1 VILLN
6 PNFDSFKIAM
16 LLKEIYSKTMYS
28 IEDNFKENGLTHQ
41 QVIIVKLIAHNQEM
55 TISDLCHE
63 MSLAKGTV
71 SGIATRLEQNGFI
84 EKFKKENDKRNTYLR
99 FTNRGKEFA
108 IAFRFKIQR
117 SFDNIFENCTE
128 EDLSQLVSNLRNILS
143 KIKE

>member
-1 VILLN
+1 MN
-6 PNFDSFKIAM
+6 PNFDSFRIAM

-71 SGIATRLEQNGFI
+71 SGIVTRLEQNGFI

-99 FTNRGKEFA
+99 FTNKGKEFA
-108 IAFRFKIQR
+108 TTFRFKIQR

>member
-6 PNFDSFKIAM
+6 PNFDSFRIAM
-16 LLKEIYSKTMYS
+16 LLKEIYSKAMYS

-71 SGIATRLEQNGFI
+71 SGIVTRLEQNGFI

-99 FTNRGKEFA
+99 FTNKGKEFA
-108 IAFRFKIQR
+108 TTFRFKIQR

>member
-1 VILLN
+1 MN
-6 PNFDSFKIAM
+6 PNFDSFRIAM
-16 LLKEIYSKTMYS
+16 LLKEIYSKAMYS

-71 SGIATRLEQNGFI
+71 SGIVTRLEQNGFI

-99 FTNRGKEFA
+99 FTNKGKEFA
-108 IAFRFKIQR
+108 TTFRFKIQR

>member
-1 VILLN
+1 MILLN
-6 PNFDSFKIAM
+6 PNFDSFRIAM

-41 QVIIVKLIAHNQEM
+41 QVIIIKLIAHNQEM

-71 SGIATRLEQNGFI
+71 SGIVTRLEQNGFI

-99 FTNRGKEFA
+99 FTNKGKEFA
-108 IAFRFKIQR
+108 FTFRIKIQK
-117 SFDNIFENCTE
+117 SFDNIFKNCTE
-128 EDLSQLVSNLRNILS
+128 EDLTQLVSNLRNILS